1 MADFWDQETILG
13 KFVKTAGRRFISSVS
28 ARTEGSMLIS
38 EPSGLTPRVMNS
50 GQARR
55 GLPFLL
61 SLSVNSG
68 IYLMMWN
75 KVTAPTEEIRRA
87 QYIRTAQAAGR
98 QREGAD
104 VIEYAWSFT
113 NVKAIKVPDR
123 GT

>member
-1 MADFWDQETILG
+1 
-13 KFVKTAGRRFISSVS
+13 
-28 ARTEGSMLIS
+28 
-38 EPSGLTPRVMNS
+38 
-50 GQARR
+50 
-55 GLPFLL
+55 
-61 SLSVNSG
+61 
-68 IYLMMWN
+68 MMWN
-75 KVTAPTEEIRRA
+75 NASTAPTEEIRRA